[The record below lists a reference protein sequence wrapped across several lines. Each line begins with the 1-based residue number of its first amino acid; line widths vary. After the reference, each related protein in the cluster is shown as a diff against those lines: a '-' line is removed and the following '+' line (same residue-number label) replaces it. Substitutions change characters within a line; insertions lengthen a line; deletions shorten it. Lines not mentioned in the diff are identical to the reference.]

1 MDKPVARSGKRD
13 GASERPLKDESKPAA
28 GGRGGRNTA
37 FTGSEQGKPSP
48 LPHRRPLATR
58 TNQLFLRTQLSV
70 IRPQVPTTTDP
81 SLLVTTVSART
92 VTLATLPTE
101 LADPVVAAVLEV
113 EAPALA
119 VTTDTTV
126 LDTLV
131 AT

>member
-37 FTGSEQGKPSP
+37 F
-48 LPHRRPLATR
+48 TR